1 MQYSAGMEYKGEDKF
16 VSSIVTALNRMNSV
30 DIGEKVLGPL
40 ISSKN
45 SFNFKNEF
53 PRDKNGNIVSQAEA
67 AFVKNENGGGDI
79 LAAHALKSDEHR
91 VLDNVS
97 HELFHGYQY
106 ENGQKNYISNE
117 VEAYLYGRAVYQN
130 YLVKNEQGYAA
141 MPWGTGTIAGKAYED
156 SMSGLLYAPAFD
168 ASMFKKAVENFRSGS
183 TGNQDGKYG
192 RGDPVPVTQNPL
204 IKSLFP
210 LLKY

>member
-1 MQYSAGMEYKGEDKF
+1 
-16 VSSIVTALNRMNSV
+16 
-30 DIGEKVLGPL
+30 
-40 ISSKN
+40 
-45 SFNFKNEF
+45 
-53 PRDKNGNIVSQAEA
+53 
-67 AFVKNENGGGDI
+67 
-79 LAAHALKSDEHR
+79 
-91 VLDNVS
+91 
-97 HELFHGYQY
+97 
-106 ENGQKNYISNE
+106 
-117 VEAYLYGRAVYQN
+117 
-130 YLVKNEQGYAA
+130 VKNEQGYAA
-141 MPWGTGTIAGKAYED
+141 IPWGTGTIAGKAYED